1 VFGFKD
7 IPIWAKMGLAPS
19 IAMAALI
26 VICFQGVD
34 TVRKQGEAA
43 QNLID
48 VAIASETEMLSL
60 SNELRAIESKLYSL
74 TTKNASGAFD
84 EIDQES
90 LSMLPIR
97 IGNLVMRVQEYQ
109 AKFDPEQSDAR
120 LTSMI
125 ENLLVYKDA
134 VDFLQSM
141 LTLDF
146 NSAVSLVLPFQ
157 KNMATI
163 LADMSELVS
172 AASSR
177 AAVLTSEMEV
187 QNERSIESYVTVALM
202 GSLIVATLTVFMS
215 VMTILSILRLAS
227 VTDRVAGGDTS
238 LDLKSY
244 RRHDALGVIVKSLYV
259 FQKSM
264 FDTQQ
269 LNQKIRETAE
279 AQNKVVDGVGEG
291 LRSLADGKL
300 DYQISEPFGQE
311 YEALRSD
318 FNTTASRMA
327 RTISQIKESVHGIGE
342 GINELTQASESL
354 SKRTERNAASIEQAA
369 HALNDVTSSVET
381 TAGNAATANTA
392 ATSTRDQAEAS
403 QELVERFVS
412 AMDEIHASSGQVT
425 QIIDVMEDIAFQT
438 NLLAL
443 NAAVEAARAGNA
455 GKGFAVVATE
465 VRSLAARSA
474 ESASNIKTLISKSS
488 EQVQDGVTIVGEA
501 GDTLRKIT
509 QSVVEIS
516 TFVQDLSSANSS
528 EAATLQRVNSTI
540 GDMEQISQQNA
551 AMVEESA
558 AACFVLREEASKL
571 VELVNQFSTG
581 AVPTRLLSNSD
592 ESTRKKKTPLQR
604 VGARANNNLV
614 IAANSGDWTVF

>member
-1 VFGFKD
+1 MIGFKD
-7 IPIWAKMGLAPS
+7 VPMWAKMGLAPG

-26 VICFQGVD
+26 VICLQGVD
-34 TVRKQGEAA
+34 TVRKQGDVA
-43 QNLID
+43 QNLIG
-48 VAIASETEMLSL
+48 VAIASETEMLSI
-60 SNELRAIESKLYSL
+60 SNELRAIDSTLYSL
-74 TTKNASGAFD
+74 TTKKASGAFD
-84 EIDQES
+84 EIDQEA

-97 IGNLVMRVQEYQ
+97 IGKLAERVGEYQ
-109 AKFDPEQSDAR
+109 EKFDPKQSDPR
-120 LTSMI
+120 LSEMVDS
-125 ENLLVYKDA
+125 LLVYRDA

-141 LTLDF
+141 LSLDF

-157 KNMATI
+157 QNMDEI
-163 LADMSELVS
+163 LANMSELVA

-177 AAVLTSEMEV
+177 ATVLTSEMEV
-187 QNERSIESYVTVALM
+187 QSEQSIDSYITVALI
-202 GSLIVATLTVFMS
+202 GSLIVATLTIFIS
-215 VMTILSILRLAS
+215 VMTILSIIRLAR

-238 LDLKSY
+238 LDLKAY
-244 RRHDALGVIVKSLYV
+244 RRHDALGVIVKSLHV
-259 FQKSM
+259 FQKNM
-264 FDTQQ
+264 TDTQQ
-269 LNQKIRETAE
+269 LNQKIRESAE
-279 AQNKVVDGVGEG
+279 AQNKVVSDVGEG
-291 LRSLADGKL
+291 LRLLADGKL
-300 DYQISEPFGQE
+300 DYQISEPFGHE
-311 YEALRSD
+311 YEALRAD

-327 RTISQIKESVHGIGE
+327 NTISQIKESVHVIGE

-381 TAGNAATANTA
+381 PAGNAAAANA
-392 ATSTRDQAEAS
+392 ATSSTRDQAEAS
-403 QELVERFVS
+403 RELVQRFVS
-412 AMDEIHASSGQVT
+412 AMDEIHASSGQVS

-443 NAAVEAARAGNA
+443 NAAVEAARAGDA

-488 EQVQDGVTIVGEA
+488 QQVQDGVTIVGEA
-501 GDTLRKIT
+501 GETLRQIT

-516 TFVQDLSSANSS
+516 SFVQDLSSANSS

-558 AACFVLREEASKL
+558 SACFVLREEASKL
-571 VELVNQFSTG
+571 VALVNQFHTG
-581 AVPTRLLSNSD
+581 EV
-592 ESTRKKKTPLQR
+592 STRALLDNNTPTPQQKNPLHR
-604 VGARANNNLV
+604 VGARANENLAV
-614 IAANSGDWTVF
+614 AANSGDWSTF

>member
-1 VFGFKD
+1 MIGFKD
-7 IPIWAKMGLAPS
+7 VPMWAKMGLAPG

-26 VICFQGVD
+26 VICLQGVD
-34 TVRKQGEAA
+34 TVRKQGDVA
-43 QNLID
+43 QNLIG
-48 VAIASETEMLSL
+48 VAIASETEMLSI
-60 SNELRAIESKLYSL
+60 SNELRAIDSKLYSL
-74 TTKNASGAFD
+74 TTKKASGAFD
-84 EIDQES
+84 EIDQEA

-97 IGNLVMRVQEYQ
+97 IGKLAERVGEYQ
-109 AKFDPEQSDAR
+109 EKFDPKQSDPR
-120 LTSMI
+120 LSEMVDS
-125 ENLLVYKDA
+125 LLVYRDA

-141 LTLDF
+141 LSLDF

-157 KNMATI
+157 QNMDEI
-163 LADMSELVS
+163 LANMSELVA

-177 AAVLTSEMEV
+177 ATVLTSEMEV
-187 QNERSIESYVTVALM
+187 QSEQSIDSYITVALI
-202 GSLIVATLTVFMS
+202 GSLIVATLTIFIS
-215 VMTILSILRLAS
+215 VMTILSIIRLAR

-238 LDLKSY
+238 LDLKAY
-244 RRHDALGVIVKSLYV
+244 RRHDALGVIVKSLHV
-259 FQKSM
+259 FQKNM
-264 FDTQQ
+264 TDTQQ
-269 LNQKIRETAE
+269 LNQKIRESAE
-279 AQNKVVDGVGEG
+279 AQNKVVSDVGEG
-291 LRSLADGKL
+291 LRLLADGKL
-300 DYQISEPFGQE
+300 DYQISEPFGHE
-311 YEALRSD
+311 YEALRAD

-327 RTISQIKESVHGIGE
+327 NTISQIKESVHGIGE

-381 TAGNAATANTA
+381 TAGNAAAANA
-392 ATSTRDQAEAS
+392 ATSSTRDQAEAS
-403 QELVERFVS
+403 RELVQRFVS
-412 AMDEIHASSGQVT
+412 AMDEIHASSGQVS

-443 NAAVEAARAGNA
+443 NAAVEAARAGDA

-488 EQVQDGVTIVGEA
+488 QQVQDGVTIVGEA
-501 GDTLRKIT
+501 GETLRQIT

-516 TFVQDLSSANSS
+516 SFVQDLSSANSS

-558 AACFVLREEASKL
+558 SACFVLREEASKL
-571 VELVNQFSTG
+571 VDLVNQFHTG
-581 AVPTRLLSNSD
+581 EV
-592 ESTRKKKTPLQR
+592 STRALLDNNTPTPQQKNPLHR
-604 VGARANNNLV
+604 VGARANENLAV
-614 IAANSGDWTVF
+614 AANSGDWSTF